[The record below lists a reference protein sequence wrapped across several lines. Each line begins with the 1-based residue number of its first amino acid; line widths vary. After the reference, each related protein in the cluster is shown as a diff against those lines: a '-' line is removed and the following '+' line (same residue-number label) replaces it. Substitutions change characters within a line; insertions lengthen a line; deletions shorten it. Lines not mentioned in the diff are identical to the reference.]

1 MSRPRKYKTEAERL
15 QARREQTRKAVNKH
29 RKGVS
34 NNVSTNSMVESN
46 VSNNVSYN
54 NNNNNNSVS
63 NNNNNNNNSN
73 KNYKLL
79 YELLKREHEQLIEEN
94 RVTNEYCK
102 ELEEQLNEAKEMG
115 Y

>member
-1 MSRPRKYKTEAERL
+1 MARPQKYKTEAERL
-15 QARREQTRKAVNKH
+15 QARREQFRKANKN
-29 RKGVS
+29 R
-34 NNVSTNSMVESN
+34 
-46 VSNNVSYN
+46 N

-63 NNNNNNNNSN
+63 NNNKNNNNYS

-79 YELLKREHEQLIEEN
+79 YELLKIEQKELETKYKALLYEN

>member
-1 MSRPRKYKTEAERL
+1 MARPQKYKTEAERL
-15 QARREQTRKAVNKH
+15 QARKEQHKKYNSKRSNK
-29 RKGVS
+29 S
-34 NNVSTNSMVESN
+34 ND
-46 VSNNVSYN
+46 NNDN
-54 NNNNNNSVS
+54 NCYKPNDKNDS
-63 NNNNNNNNSN
+63 NSN

-79 YELLKREHEQLIEEN
+79 YELLKIEHEQLKEEN